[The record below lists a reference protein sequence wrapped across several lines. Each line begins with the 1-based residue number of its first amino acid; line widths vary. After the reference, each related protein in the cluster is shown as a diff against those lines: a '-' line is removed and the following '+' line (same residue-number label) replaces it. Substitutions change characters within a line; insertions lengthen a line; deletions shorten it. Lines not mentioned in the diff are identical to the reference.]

1 MRLDFLKMLVCPRHK
16 SELDLSILNRAGEN
30 IVSGEL
36 ICKSNGCRY
45 EIRKSIPRFV
55 DSDDYADSFSKQRL
69 YVRQHFDDYRH
80 DRSGDRILEPSTGFN
95 KEILQNGVTLEV
107 GCGYGR
113 FLDTIDRMGGRAVG
127 VDLSTHSIELA
138 GDFVGDRP
146 NIDLVQADLYQLP
159 FKENSFE
166 RVFSWGVLHHT
177 PSTRD
182 SFKAIVP
189 YAKPGGMVSI
199 WVYPPEM
206 KKTADVYRIITKRL
220 PQGVLYNLCIT
231 NQVLFSWIRA
241 LPGGWRFSRLIP
253 GAQPKKGQTFW
264 QRVLSDFDNL
274 SPTYAFSHSA
284 EEVQK
289 WFTQEGL
296 NDVRILERA
305 TSVTGVKPS

>member
-113 FLDTIDRMGGRAVG
+113 FSDTIYRMGGRAVG

-138 GDFVGDRP
+138 R
-146 NIDLVQADLYQLP
+146 
-159 FKENSFE
+159 
-166 RVFSWGVLHHT
+166 
-177 PSTRD
+177 
-182 SFKAIVP
+182 
-189 YAKPGGMVSI
+189 
-199 WVYPPEM
+199 
-206 KKTADVYRIITKRL
+206 
-220 PQGVLYNLCIT
+220 
-231 NQVLFSWIRA
+231 
-241 LPGGWRFSRLIP
+241 
-253 GAQPKKGQTFW
+253 
-264 QRVLSDFDNL
+264 DFDNL